1 MKKVETKKVSKEIKK
16 KAAPAAKKAA
26 PKVKKAVALE
36 AKPKSAHAEAVKAE
50 APKIVHHEKPH
61 AAEEHR
67 HAPLKKK
74 PAKTVQYH
82 GTGGRK
88 TSVARVWMSKGSGN
102 YNINGKLLKDYTCG
116 RKLLLKVAMDPFVAT
131 NTVGKYDTYANANGG
146 GICSQI
152 GAVREA
158 VSEAMMLD
166 NPGFRAVL
174 KKAGFLTRDPRMKE
188 RKKYGQK
195 RARKRFQ
202 FSKR

>member
-1 MKKVETKKVSKEIKK
+1 MKKEETKKGSKEIKK
-16 KAAPAAKKAA
+16 KAAPAVKKAA
-26 PKVKKAVALE
+26 PKIKKSAEHE
-36 AKPKSAHAEAVKAE
+36 AKPKHL
-50 APKIVHHEKPH
+50 H
-61 AAEEHR
+61 AAAVIPETHKVERHDKPRSPEEHKPA
-67 HAPLKKK
+67 HFKKK
-74 PAKTVQYH
+74 PAKNVQYH

-88 TSVARVWMSKGSGN
+88 TSIARVWMSKGSGHF
-102 YNINGKLLKDYTCG
+102 NINGKPLEDYICG

-146 GICSQI
+146 GICSQV
-152 GAVREA
+152 GAIREA
-158 VSEAMMLD
+158 VSEAMMQE

-174 KKAGFLTRDPRMKE
+174 KKSGFLTRDPRMKE